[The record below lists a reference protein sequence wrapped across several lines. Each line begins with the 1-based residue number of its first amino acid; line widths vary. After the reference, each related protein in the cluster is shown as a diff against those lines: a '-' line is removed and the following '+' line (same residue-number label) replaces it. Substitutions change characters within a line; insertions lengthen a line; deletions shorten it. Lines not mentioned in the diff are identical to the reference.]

1 MWPVPTAGDD
11 KYSRGVLGVVAGSE
25 DYPGAAVL
33 TTTAAAEAGV
43 GMLRYVGPPTPVG
56 LVHAAVPEAVVGT
69 GRVQAWAVGPG
80 LPAQE
85 SEPAGHSQLAAARVA
100 LAGDLPVVVD
110 AGGLELVDGPR
121 AAPTVLTPH
130 AGELARLLTRLDGRP
145 VGPRRT
151 HRPGPGAAE
160 NEDGGLRGRRSGP
173 VGARRAR

>member
-1 MWPVPTAGDD
+1 M
-11 KYSRGVLGVVAGSE
+11 
-25 DYPGAAVL
+25 
-33 TTTAAAEAGV
+33 
-43 GMLRYVGPPTPVG
+43 
-56 LVHAAVPEAVVGT
+56 PEAVVGT

-130 AGELARLLTRLDGRP
+130 AGELARLLTRL
-145 VGPRRT
+145 
-151 HRPGPGAAE
+151 
-160 NEDGGLRGRRSGP
+160 GGVAGGTDDATF
-173 VGARRAR
+173 G